1 MKELIL
7 YGHNGCP
14 HCVHAKD
21 WLEKNSVPYT
31 MKDTT
36 EPANQT
42 EFQQYNSPGVPL
54 LIIKD
59 DKDATEQKILGFNKD
74 RYEKTI
80 L

>member
-14 HCVHAKD
+14 HCVHAKE
-21 WLEKNSVPYT
+21 WLEKENVAYT

-36 EPANQT
+36 ELANQT

-54 LIIKD
+54 LVIKD
-59 DKDATEQKILGFNKD
+59 HKKKQKKK
-74 RYEKTI
+74 Y
-80 L
+80 